1 MSRID
6 VIKENIQ
13 FEQLLNES
21 NTTAM
26 LNEEYLIPDTHPDVE
41 EILMVDAKP
50 IITSKDTAGD
60 KVNIEGKVD
69 YNVLYLAREDGLI
82 VCSVNYSQKFS
93 NTLDLED
100 GEHKV
105 ICEID
110 CKMEH
115 IEAKIINERKV
126 AINGVLNINWEKYKE
141 KEIELIKDVESED
154 EVEMLKKTETVN
166 KTKLDDLEEIV
177 GKSVIRVSM
186 DKPQIAKILKSDISL
201 QKKEI
206 KIGDEKVY
214 CGCYC
219 KINILYLGNES
230 KEIYRLTDNVY
241 ISKEIAAPDVNP
253 DMNISS
259 KMELMNKDVNVEE
272 DDLGE
277 VRILNVEFK
286 VACAIKVL
294 SRESLEVITDAY
306 SPKFP
311 VEIKKEN
318 CEMGMIHGIYNND
331 ILVKDNIYI
340 KEEDARPESI
350 IAWSGNI
357 IITDKAVE
365 DDRLTVEGYI
375 KLSVV
380 YKTGDAEKY
389 LARVDGDI
397 PFTAAIET
405 LGSKQNM
412 QGIINASIEDLDLS
426 IEANTIAVK
435 ANIQINSKVLFAV
448 NKEIVS
454 DIKESEEEEQQPKKA
469 SITIYVIGKGDTLWN
484 LAKKYKTTIEKIKEM
499 NELEDENLLI
509 PGEKLLIPGRIS

>member
-1 MSRID
+1 
-6 VIKENIQ
+6 
-13 FEQLLNES
+13 
-21 NTTAM
+21 
-26 LNEEYLIPDTHPDVE
+26 
-41 EILMVDAKP
+41 
-50 IITSKDTAGD
+50 
-60 KVNIEGKVD
+60 
-69 YNVLYLAREDGLI
+69 
-82 VCSVNYSQKFS
+82 
-93 NTLDLED
+93 
-100 GEHKV
+100 
-105 ICEID
+105 
-110 CKMEH
+110 
-115 IEAKIINERKV
+115 
-126 AINGVLNINWEKYKE
+126 
-141 KEIELIKDVESED
+141 
-154 EVEMLKKTETVN
+154 
-166 KTKLDDLEEIV
+166 
-177 GKSVIRVSM
+177 
-186 DKPQIAKILKSDISL
+186 
-201 QKKEI
+201 
-206 KIGDEKVY
+206 
-214 CGCYC
+214 
-219 KINILYLGNES
+219 
-230 KEIYRLTDNVY
+230 
-241 ISKEIAAPDVNP
+241 
-253 DMNISS
+253 
-259 KMELMNKDVNVEE
+259 
-272 DDLGE
+272 
-277 VRILNVEFK
+277 
-286 VACAIKVL
+286 
-294 SRESLEVITDAY
+294 
-306 SPKFP
+306 
-311 VEIKKEN
+311 
-318 CEMGMIHGIYNND
+318 MGMIHGIYNND

-435 ANIQINSKVLFAV
+435 ANIQINAKVLFAV